1 MDIANKVDVLLEIYK
16 SAELNRLLNDLL
28 QARLEDLRIRLA
40 EYEADLAIFEG
51 RYGVSSAQLYAEFES
66 GQRGNAAEYMEWL
79 GIYDHYLRLRD
90 RVERVEKAIGA

>member
-1 MDIANKVDVLLEIYK
+1 MDIANKVDVLLEIYN

-28 QARLEDLRIRLA
+28 LARLEELRVRLS
-40 EYEADLAIFEG
+40 EYEADLAIFER
-51 RYGVSSAQLYAEFES
+51 RYGITSAQLYAEFES

-90 RVERVEKAIGA
+90 RVARVEKAIGK